1 MNNLNTLPQLTEYKT
16 KNILNNTLKKC
27 NKYKI
32 EKYNKIFN
40 LFIFLLFLT
49 LFILIIY
56 WKKKTKLTDE
66 EKNKKKDQYKNYVLE
81 KIKSI
86 QKKNNNSSL
95 ITNLPEFKTF

>member
-1 MNNLNTLPQLTEYKT
+1 MNNFNSLPQLTEYKT

-27 NKYKI
+27 NKYKT

-40 LFIFLLFLT
+40 IFIFLLFLI

-66 EKNKKKDQYKNYVLE
+66 EKKKKKDQYKNYVLE
-81 KIKSI
+81 KIKTLE
-86 QKKNNNSSL
+86 KKNNNTSL